1 MAYTAPYVDDSG
13 LHIPTYTDIRDD
25 LIEQFKTIY
34 GQDIYLDN
42 DSQDYQMISAF
53 ALKTYD
59 TMQLLQIVYNNHSP
73 KTAVG
78 TGLSSLVKLNGIARK
93 SASHSTCVLTLTGTK
108 GTTIAAGVVEDDQGN
123 KWDLPGN
130 LELKGDTM
138 EVTAECETLGAIEAP
153 AGTITKIDTPQ
164 RGWTAVTNN
173 VAAITGNPVE
183 TDEEL
188 RSRQSISVA
197 IPGRNMLE
205 STIAAIKAISGV
217 SRCKVYDNDSNVTDE
232 NGIPGHSIAAVVE
245 GGMDEDVAE
254 AIYLRKGPGGGTYGT
269 TVAEYINS
277 DGLKN
282 AIYFFRPIYREINVL
297 VTIAKESGYS
307 SAVADNIK
315 SNIET
320 FLNSLDIGTTVTILG
335 IYSAITAAI
344 ADKTSPSFSLVSV
357 VMGISGGTMATANIP
372 LDFNAVASV
381 GAVKVEV
388 TTG

>member
-13 LHIPTYTDIRDD
+13 LHIPTYVDIRDD
-25 LIEQFKTIY
+25 LISQFKEIY

-59 TMQLLQIVYNNHSP
+59 TMQLLQICYNNHSP

-93 SASHSTCVLTLTGTK
+93 TASYSTCVLTITGTK
-108 GTTIAAGVVEDDQGN
+108 GTVITAGVAEDDQGN
-123 KWDLPGN
+123 KWDLPAN
-130 LELKGDTM
+130 LELSADTV
-138 EVTAECETLGAIEAP
+138 EVTAQCETIGAIEAP
-153 AGTITKIDTPQ
+153 IGSITKISTPQ
-164 RGWTAVTNN
+164 RGWTAVTNAVKA
-173 VAAITGNPVE
+173 VAGDPVE

-197 IPGRNMLE
+197 LPGQNMLE

-217 SRCKVYDNDSNVTDE
+217 TRCKVYDNDSNVTDS

-245 GGMDEDVAE
+245 GGMDDDVAK

-269 TVAEYINS
+269 TIGEYTNS
-277 DGLKN
+277 DGLSN
-282 AIYFFRPIYREINVL
+282 VINFFRPTYTVINVKVSL
-297 VTIAKESGYS
+297 TKGTGYS
-307 SAVADNIK
+307 SAVGDTIK
-315 SNIET
+315 TNIEN
-320 FLNSLDIGTTVTILG
+320 FIESLDIGNAVTSLG

-344 ADKTSPSFSLVSV
+344 TDTKSPCFSLNSM
-357 VMGISGGTMATANIP
+357 VMGVEGGTMGIADIP
-372 LDFNAVASV
+372 IAFNAVASV
-381 GAVKVEV
+381 GAVSVEV
-388 TTG
+388 AG